1 VGARS
6 EQLKGTRFGA
16 YEVVRLVGHGATAS
30 VFEAT
35 HVSLDKPVAIKL
47 LHEHLA
53 ADVQV
58 TSRFLR
64 EGRVAAR
71 LQHPNIVN
79 VLDVGT
85 DQGVPYLVME
95 LLSGSDLRALLADVG
110 SLSVEHA
117 LGFLLPILSAL
128 VHAHAA
134 GVVHRDLKPANIFL
148 ARDAREIVVPKLV
161 DFGLSKLATAGGEL
175 SSALTATGLIAGT
188 VLYMAPEQ
196 TFGVRNSSP
205 ASDQYSLAAILYEAI
220 TGLPPFQGDGVY
232 ALLDEIRSAAIRPPS
247 ALKAGIPEGFDAV
260 VLRAMDRDPAKRWP
274 SVRTFGRELLR
285 FAGPTAGPFERDFAD
300 RTSEPKTSASLLPS
314 GRRVAARSAPEVET
328 RLEDPAPSLTRE
340 TGSATRRIAPLPCPA
355 GSGPFHIK
363 GLHYRSFMFHVSRT
377 VGLEAFLEKLED
389 ESLVKFVSQPFLA
402 SRRYDIFPFVPL
414 FATLAGVLGLSLDT
428 LIRTSTAAQ
437 VRYDAKTAYKLILD
451 ANRPEDIADR
461 VGRFNS
467 HIYDFGKYSALVP
480 DKNHVTIVFE
490 QIPAYLEPWFES
502 MHVVYAIESLRLSGA
517 SDVVVVSHQ
526 GEKAG
531 TSSGYPLRTYR
542 TTLRW
547 NPEPR
552 AVSA

>member
-16 YEVVRLVGHGATAS
+16 YEIVRLAGHGATAS

-53 ADVQV
+53 ADVQI

-95 LLSGSDLRALLADVG
+95 LLSGSDLRSLLADVG
-110 SLSVEHA
+110 SLSVPHA

-148 ARDAREIVVPKLV
+148 SRDARDTIVPKLV
-161 DFGLSKLATAGGEL
+161 DFGLSKLAGAAGEL
-175 SSALTATGLIAGT
+175 SSALTATGLVAGT

-220 TGLPPFQGDGVY
+220 TGVSAFRGDGLY
-232 ALLDEIRSAAIRPPS
+232 ALLEEIRGAPIRPPS
-247 ALKAGIPEGFDAV
+247 AVKPGIPAGFDAV
-260 VLRAMDRDPAKRWP
+260 LLRAMDRDPAKRWP
-274 SVRTFGRELLR
+274 TV
-285 FAGPTAGPFERDFAD
+285 RDFARALLPFAD
-300 RTSEPKTSASLLPS
+300 QAAVAPLEREFAERTSESNLWRSS
-314 GRRVAARSAPEVET
+314 GSRPTARSAVPRPPPEAET
-328 RLEDPAPSLTRE
+328 RIEEPASVAPELRE
-340 TGSATRRIAPLPCPA
+340 TSSSPRWSDPLPCPA
-355 GSGPFHIK
+355 GTSPFQIK
-363 GLHYRSFMFHVSRT
+363 GLHYRSFMLHVGRT
-377 VGLEAFLEKLED
+377 VGLEAFLGRLTD
-389 ESLVKFVSQPFLA
+389 ESLVRFVQQPFLA
-402 SRRYDIFPFVPL
+402 TRRYDIFPFVPL
-414 FATLAGVLGLSLDT
+414 FATLARLLGVPLEA
-428 LIRTSTAAQ
+428 LIQTSTKAQ
-437 VRYDAKTAYKLILD
+437 VRYDARTAYKLILD
-451 ANRPEDIADR
+451 VSRPEDIADR

-467 HIYDFGKYSALVP
+467 NLYNYGNYSALLP
-480 DKNHVTIVFE
+480 EKNHVTILFE
-490 QIPAYLEPWFES
+490 QIPAYVEPWFEP
-502 MHVVYAIESLRLSGA
+502 MHIVYAVESLRLSGA
-517 SDVVVVSHQ
+517 RDVTVLSHVA
-526 GEKAG
+526 EKAG
-531 TSSGYPLRTYR
+531 TRDGYPLRTYR
-542 TTLRW
+542 TALRW
-547 NPEPR
+547 D
-552 AVSA
+552 S